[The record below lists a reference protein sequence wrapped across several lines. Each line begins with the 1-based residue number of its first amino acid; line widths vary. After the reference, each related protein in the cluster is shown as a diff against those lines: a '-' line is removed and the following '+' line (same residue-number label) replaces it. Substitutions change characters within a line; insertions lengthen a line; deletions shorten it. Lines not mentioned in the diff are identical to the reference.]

1 MFGVVFSLLIGS
13 VASAQD
19 EVIEMFRSD
28 LRAEKIAIITEEM
41 DLTEEE
47 ASAFWPV
54 YRKYERELRKINDA
68 RLELI
73 REYGDNYF
81 ELDSATA
88 WRMTKKSIELDI
100 KTSYLKKEYLWKFDR
115 VLPGTKVARFYQ
127 LENLIDLLVRLQIVS
142 ELPFVE

>member
-1 MFGVVFSLLIGS
+1 MQKRLAFLGIVVLLLAGS
-13 VASAQD
+13 VAHAQD
-19 EVIEMFRSD
+19 EVIEMYRSD

-41 DLTEEE
+41 AFTQEE

-68 RLELI
+68 RLALI
-73 REYGDNYF
+73 TEYGDNYF

-100 KTSYLKKEYLWKFDR
+100 KMSYLKKEYLWSR
-115 VLPGTKVARFYQ
+115 SHIR
-127 LENLIDLLVRLQIVS
+127 
-142 ELPFVE
+142 